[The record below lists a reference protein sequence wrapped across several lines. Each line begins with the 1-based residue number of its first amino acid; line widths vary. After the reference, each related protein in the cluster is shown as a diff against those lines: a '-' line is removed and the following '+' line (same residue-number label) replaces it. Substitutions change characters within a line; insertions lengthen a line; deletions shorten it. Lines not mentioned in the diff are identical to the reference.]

1 MKRQRLTRSQTR
13 ECNNGRVGEL
23 DCIGATAE
31 TRECYGARRECEYW
45 GPWES
50 WHPCSVTCGQ
60 GITRR
65 TRPCMNGNPGDV
77 GCPGEASKFCTYKR
91 EFECFT
97 RIKNLLAETDTCEM
111 SACEYFVE
119 YDGDEYLDPT
129 IDKICPEV
137 MTSSSFDKEVII
149 EYSGIFSIARPYYEY
164 K

>member
-1 MKRQRLTRSQTR
+1 MIITRSQTR

-65 TRPCMNGNPGDV
+65 TRPCMNGNPGDA
-77 GCPGEASKFCTYKR
+77 GCPGEASKFSIYKNA
-91 EFECFT
+91 
-97 RIKNLLAETDTCEM
+97 K
-111 SACEYFVE
+111 
-119 YDGDEYLDPT
+119 
-129 IDKICPEV
+129 
-137 MTSSSFDKEVII
+137 
-149 EYSGIFSIARPYYEY
+149 
-164 K
+164 